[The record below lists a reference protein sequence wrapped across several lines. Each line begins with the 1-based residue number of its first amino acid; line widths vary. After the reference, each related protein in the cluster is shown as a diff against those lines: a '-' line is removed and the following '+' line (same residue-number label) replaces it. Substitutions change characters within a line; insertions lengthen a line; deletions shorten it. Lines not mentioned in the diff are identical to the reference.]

1 MQKKALEI
9 LEKRIQSHLVQSA
22 DLKNQI
28 IAIKNARLQIGQERT
43 KYDIERINDE
53 IVQLI
58 NEKAILEKKLVQRKF
73 SFFTS

>member
-1 MQKKALEI
+1 LQKKALEI